1 MCMTSFPARDNTV
14 VQRRMRFCAVPVA
27 ESDIDATFMDT
38 DEDDDTE
45 YMTLTEGQA
54 RAGIEAALLH
64 NKIRKDNGAAATTG
78 KYQTKS
84 VGPHPYR
91 NRYGCRVMLTPRPEN
106 GEQSDQ
112 KKLNVLYGI
121 ISGYDIVHKHSADEA
136 VVSNKVL
143 ILLQEDKDE
152 GDNEMQMSPGIAFW
166 STIIDNSDG
175 TTSLTDI
182 VPIRPPGVGN
192 SSVLSSMYYI
202 EMHEFHQGSE
212 AYSVCSSIIA
222 YLKNQPK
229 IGPFLQPVDH
239 ITLGLVDYLNVVKTP
254 MACFL
259 EIPCC
264 KMDCSNTISYGHC
277 YLQPPCLIQD
287 VSTLEKNFHDGKYS
301 RIRHRS
307 NVNDV
312 DEDDGTDHP
321 VYRMVYGE
329 FHDAIMLIFDNCI
342 KYNSE
347 ASWIGGDA
355 SVLKK
360 NVAKKIQQVVSKA
373 VWQGQEQ
380 GLARRVSMLMTIAML
395 TCTSMRVTK
404 SGLMVA
410 VHARE
415 NRGRTGEEV

>member
-1 MCMTSFPARDNTV
+1 M
-14 VQRRMRFCAVPVA
+14 
-27 ESDIDATFMDT
+27 
-38 DEDDDTE
+38 
-45 YMTLTEGQA
+45 
-54 RAGIEAALLH
+54 
-64 NKIRKDNGAAATTG
+64 
-78 KYQTKS
+78 
-84 VGPHPYR
+84 
-91 NRYGCRVMLTPRPEN
+91 
-106 GEQSDQ
+106 
-112 KKLNVLYGI
+112 
-121 ISGYDIVHKHSADEA
+121 
-136 VVSNKVL
+136 
-143 ILLQEDKDE
+143 
-152 GDNEMQMSPGIAFW
+152 
-166 STIIDNSDG
+166 
-175 TTSLTDI
+175 
-182 VPIRPPGVGN
+182 
-192 SSVLSSMYYI
+192 
-202 EMHEFHQGSE
+202 
-212 AYSVCSSIIA
+212 
-222 YLKNQPK
+222 
-229 IGPFLQPVDH
+229 
-239 ITLGLVDYLNVVKTP
+239 
-254 MACFL
+254 FL

-264 KMDCSNTISYGHC
+264 TMDCSNTISYGHC

-373 VWQGQEQ
+373 VWQGRGQGGLLRIIRNRLREGCQEQ

-404 SGLMVA
+404 TGLMAA

>member
-1 MCMTSFPARDNTV
+1 M
-14 VQRRMRFCAVPVA
+14 
-27 ESDIDATFMDT
+27 
-38 DEDDDTE
+38 
-45 YMTLTEGQA
+45 
-54 RAGIEAALLH
+54 
-64 NKIRKDNGAAATTG
+64 
-78 KYQTKS
+78 
-84 VGPHPYR
+84 
-91 NRYGCRVMLTPRPEN
+91 
-106 GEQSDQ
+106 
-112 KKLNVLYGI
+112 
-121 ISGYDIVHKHSADEA
+121 
-136 VVSNKVL
+136 
-143 ILLQEDKDE
+143 
-152 GDNEMQMSPGIAFW
+152 
-166 STIIDNSDG
+166 
-175 TTSLTDI
+175 
-182 VPIRPPGVGN
+182 
-192 SSVLSSMYYI
+192 
-202 EMHEFHQGSE
+202 
-212 AYSVCSSIIA
+212 
-222 YLKNQPK
+222 
-229 IGPFLQPVDH
+229 
-239 ITLGLVDYLNVVKTP
+239 
-254 MACFL
+254 FL

-264 KMDCSNTISYGHC
+264 TMDCSNTISYGHC

-321 VYRMVYGE
+321 IYRMVYGE

-373 VWQGQEQ
+373 VWQGRGQ
-380 GLARRVSMLMTIAML
+380 GGVITNNSKLSTGRMPRAGALTMLMTIAML

-404 SGLMVA
+404 TGLMAA